1 MKSFGGGWDDDFP
14 AGDRKTP
21 RQNYGNKQR
30 NKNPVLA
37 SRKPRADQ
45 AGRSYVTFPRIHA
58 ARDGL
63 TCKWAF
69 VKARGPVSDVDT
81 RKFPYQL
88 VREEQLPLY
97 QQQQSTV
104 ADMDSFLNCFTDG
117 YIRAATQALSGI
129 TIDGSLTVMA
139 CFGQTLFR
147 LHSLDANRSYQL
159 EELRGVRYP
168 NDVQSSWS
176 NICDDGARAV
186 RLLIDTLKRTSPE
199 ELKQEF
205 KITVYCSLKTSDDR
219 QDVKTTFVRQH
230 DRWVLQ
236 ESRALSQEYVYHDII
251 LDNST
256 RFRVKVFSELTA
268 PGKEWW
274 SSIHNLIRFQESGV
288 GNSFATKVTL
298 DPRASKDLR
307 INYVSIESVY
317 EPVEFHGLRFQLS
330 TQGNDVSLDVLPPEE
345 MLEKKQPDES
355 FEFLVKR
362 LVQVLD
368 EF

>member
-37 SRKPRADQ
+37 SRKPRGDQ
-45 AGRSYVTFPRIHA
+45 AGHSYVTFPRIHA
-58 ARDGL
+58 ARDGM
-63 TCKWAF
+63 TCKWTF

-129 TIDGSLTVMA
+129 TIDGTAWCSLP
-139 CFGQTLFR
+139 QR
-147 LHSLDANRSYQL
+147 
-159 EELRGVRYP
+159 
-168 NDVQSSWS
+168 
-176 NICDDGARAV
+176 RAV
-186 RLLIDTLKRTSPE
+186 ELVQHLRLLIDTLKRTSPE
-199 ELKQEF
+199 ELNQEF
-205 KITVYCSLKTSDDR
+205 KITVYCSLKTSDGR
-219 QDVKTTFVRQH
+219 QHVKITFVRQH

-236 ESRALSQEYVYHDII
+236 SRALSQEYVYHDII

-256 RFRVKVFSELTA
+256 RFRVKVLSELTA

-288 GNSFATKVTL
+288 GDLFATKVTL

-330 TQGNDVSLDVLPPEE
+330 TKGIDVSLDVLPPEE
-345 MLEKKQPDES
+345 MLDRKQPDES
-355 FEFLVKR
+355 FEFPVKR